1 MSRKVEYRG
10 TNIRPHDVE
19 KRIYAARVVNYGPPD
34 SHGTSWA
41 PGVFAESLKRK
52 MPKSVWSHDPAR
64 PIGKV
69 VEFRDTDEGLDVMVQ
84 FADLDSVPDARMAYS
99 LLKDEIIDEF
109 SFAFYREADEPD
121 PDHPGVTRI
130 TRARISEVSPVLTA
144 SGQGTGTLAV
154 RSEGTLSRG
163 EADDILRRVAA
174 GELDAQAA
182 LAELA
187 ARREIPKGGVE
198 IRCDAKEDADAIR
211 EFLESTGRQVGF
223 VQSAENGKYILEAT
237 VTTREVAKDEEPP
250 VIEPRA
256 ATPEE
261 TAEEEAEIRALES
274 LLSEEDY

>member
-10 TNIRPHDVE
+10 TNVRPHDEE
-19 KRIYAARVVNYGPPD
+19 KRIYAARVVNYGPVD
-34 SHGTSWA
+34 SHGTTWA
-41 PGVFAESLKRK
+41 PGVFSESLKRK
-52 MPKSVWSHDPAR
+52 LPKSVWSHDPAR
-64 PIGKV
+64 PIGRV
-69 VEFRDTDEGLDVMVQ
+69 IEYRDTDEGLDVLVQ

-121 PDHPGVTRI
+121 PDHPGATRI

-154 RSEGTLSRG
+154 RSDASLTRG

-187 ARREIPKGGVE
+187 ARRDAPQGVE
-198 IRCDAKEDADAIR
+198 IRCAAKEDAEAVATMLTERGI
-211 EFLESTGRQVGF
+211 GF
-223 VQSAENGKYILEAT
+223 TQSAENGTYILEAT
-237 VTTREVAKDEEPP
+237 VRQVKPAAPP
-250 VIEPRA
+250 VVEPRE
-256 ATPEE
+256 ATQEE
-261 TAEEEAEIRALES
+261 RAEEDAFLRSIDALTAE
-274 LLSEEDY
+274 DC